1 MFRNDCVAVTLHS
14 KSPPF
19 GRQQEPSRSL
29 PSNTLLQHT
38 ALGRCFRPQHL
49 VATSSHHQPAGNE
62 RTERKGC
69 SAKSLRELHVTRSP
83 SPTCAM
89 SHRCSHWVL
98 PQRFRPKQHL
108 ASSLPHPQDATLR
121 IDTRGP
127 NIYICFLKFK
137 SLLFSIPF
145 WWKMNTPFDGTSL
158 IQPPADSWPHPKDNY
173 NYANTPFET
182 RQKNVISFRKAI
194 TVLHFKSVW

>member
-49 VATSSHHQPAGNE
+49 VATSSHHLPAGNE
-62 RTERKGC
+62 RTERKG
-69 SAKSLRELHVTRSP
+69 R
-83 SPTCAM
+83 
-89 SHRCSHWVL
+89 
-98 PQRFRPKQHL
+98 
-108 ASSLPHPQDATLR
+108 SSLPHPQDATLR

-158 IQPPADSWPHPKDNY
+158 IQPPADSWSHPKDNY

-182 RQKNVISFRKAI
+182 RQKNVIFFRKAI